1 MEIEF
6 IGFIRPDLKFRSM
19 EALVAQMADDC
30 AKAKD
35 ILNRVA
41 DSPPAGTLK
50 QTPSEA

>member
-19 EALVAQMADDC
+19 ESLAAQITDDC

-35 ILNRVA
+35 ILNRVT
-41 DSPPAGTLK
+41 DSPPPGNA
-50 QTPSEA
+50 